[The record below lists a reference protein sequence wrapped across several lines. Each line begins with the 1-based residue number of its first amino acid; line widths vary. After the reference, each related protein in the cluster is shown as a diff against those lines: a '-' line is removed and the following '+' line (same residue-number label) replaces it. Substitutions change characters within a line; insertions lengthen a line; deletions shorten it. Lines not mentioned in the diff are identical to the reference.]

1 MEGLTAA
8 ESRELEQ
15 RLQKRQVKEFMTAF
29 GNLVDSCFSSC
40 VDDFTSRALS
50 NRETGCLSR
59 CVAKSM
65 ATQARLGERFAEL
78 NAAMTA
84 EMQQKGR

>member
-15 RLQKRQVKEFMTAF
+15 RLQKRQVKEFMTVF
-29 GNLVDSCFSSC
+29 GNLVDNCFAAC

-50 NRETGCLSR
+50 GRETGCLSR
-59 CVAKSM
+59 CVTKSM
-65 ATQARLGERFAEL
+65 ATQTRLGERFAEL

-84 EMQQKGR
+84 EMQKR